1 MTTTTTTTNLC
12 PNCEEDSLTPA
23 GNYEP
28 HGFIFN
34 ITQWACRACEY
45 VDSFIDGVIVS
56 DDIEL
61 SFEPVK
67 TYVEATHAA
76 AVAIDT
82 VLAEINT
89 KIAIK
94 RRNKARAI
102 DSIARAEKA
111 NAERVAKGLEP
122 MDRPYGIDI
131 DREQYRIAKC
141 DEHIAELEAEAAPLH
156 ALYSEHRWSRFFL
169 VLNTNGHI
177 HRDMS
182 CSTCFITT
190 DFGWLP
196 ELSGLTEAA
205 AVEQQGEI
213 LCSVCFPSAP
223 VEWTNG
229 RSNSDKA
236 AKAERDAAK
245 AERLAKKIAKALVP
259 DDIDGGLTF
268 LVADNRRERIKTIAA
283 AKAWLTDAADWNT
296 AYPRTFEDGTVAE
309 THPSYPHDAIALVAS
324 ILADRIGST
333 PDAEID
339 AAKKRAAKRR

>member
-1 MTTTTTTTNLC
+1 MTTTTNLC
-12 PNCEEDSLTPA
+12 PNCEENSLTPA
-23 GNYEP
+23 GDYEP
-28 HGFIFN
+28 NGFIFSV
-34 ITQWACRACEY
+34 TLWACRDCEY

-82 VLAEINT
+82 VIAEINT

-102 DSIARAEKA
+102 DTIARAEKA
-111 NAERVAKGLEP
+111 NAERVAKGLAP
-122 MDRPYGIDI
+122 MNRPYGIDI

-141 DEHIAELEAEAAPLH
+141 DEHIAELEAEAAPFH
-156 ALYSEHRWSRFFL
+156 ALYREHRWSRFFL

-177 HRDMS
+177 HSDTS

-190 DFGWLP
+190 EFGWLP
-196 ELSGLTEAA
+196 QLSGLTEAD

-229 RSNSDKA
+229 TSKA
-236 AKAERDAAK
+236 TKDAKAEREAAK
-245 AERLAKKIAKALVP
+245 AERLAKKREKALVP
-259 DDIDGGLTF
+259 DDIDGGLVINTGSSYR
-268 LVADNRRERIKTIAA
+268 DRIKTIVA
-283 AKAWLTDAADWNT
+283 AKTWLTDSVSWNSG
-296 AYPRTFEDGTVAE
+296 YPRTWEDGTVAHH
-309 THPSYPHDAIALVAS
+309 HPSYPPEAVALVAET
-324 ILADRIGST
+324 LAARIGST
-333 PDAEID
+333 PEAEME
-339 AAKKRAAKRR
+339 AAHKRYLKRR